1 MARQSK
7 RKTTSKARPRPRA
20 APAGKSARAKQRRAE
35 PTLPEEL
42 VVEKAEETVAEEL
55 VPVEPRAGRRV
66 VEAGGPD
73 EMPLSSTPEPDAP
86 LAGGDV
92 DADEERA
99 ANVGEEAVGGSVAT
113 PDKDV
118 VDDLGRA
125 VGVELPPTAPVITS
139 EEILRERDARYWDLE
154 WRARKREEGP

>member
-7 RKTTSKARPRPRA
+7 RKRTAKARPRPRA
-20 APAGKSARAKQRRAE
+20 ASASKGARAKQRPA
-35 PTLPEEL
+35 PALPEEL
-42 VVEKAEETVAEEL
+42 VVETAEETVAAEL

-66 VEAGGPD
+66 VEAVGPD
-73 EMPLSSTPEPDAP
+73 EMPLGSTPEPDAP

-99 ANVGEEAVGGSVAT
+99 ADVGDEAVGGSVAT

-125 VGVELPPTAPVITS
+125 VGVELPPTAPVIPS